1 MQQWLNFTYGM
12 HGNVRYVY
20 LIRNNVLYVHIYTW
34 HGTMSNI
41 HTWHRKMSDIYTWQE
56 TMYNIYTWYGTCL
69 LLGMDQYVIFIYLAW
84 NNVLIYIY
92 LTRDVV
98 RKFKLGMKQ
107 CLFFVFSIDWCPK
120 KKLFLLPCS
129 RTPSQDFYLAGCR
142 DSNPSCCDRSQVCE
156 LHTSLRQILF
166 TWHRTILATVS
177 NSIMFTVNSFF
188 LNTKY

>member
-1 MQQWLNFTYGM
+1 MQQWLNFIYGM

-20 LIRNNVLYVHIYTW
+20 LVRNNVLYVHIYTW

-84 NNVLIYIY
+84 NNVLIYTWHGTLSENLNLSWNNVY
-92 LTRDVV
+92 SLYSVLTDV
-98 RKFKLGMKQ
+98 RKK
-107 CLFFVFSIDWCPK
+107 I
-120 KKLFLLPCS
+120 FLLPCS
-129 RTPSQDFYLAGCR
+129 RTPSQDFLLGR
-142 DSNPSCCDRSQVCE
+142 MPGFKISNPSCCDRSQVCE
-156 LHTSLRQILF
+156 LHTSLHQILF

-188 LNTKY
+188 